1 MQPSKFEFILIEG
14 SAGASYALRLEGKVL
29 KYLRTPPD
37 HKEQGFGLDRI
48 HRFTPSE
55 GEQRELFISQEKWQT
70 FYQDIDDLGI
80 WSWQAH
86 YDDPNVMQGV
96 QWSIHFAFEDN
107 EIRCGGANAYPGDAK
122 IGYSKEFKTL
132 LVATNKLLQSAEFG
146 SQ

>member
-55 GEQRELFISQEKWQT
+55 GEQRELVVSQEKWQT
-70 FYQDIDDLGI
+70 FYQDIDDLENI
-80 WSWQAH
+80 FDVFQDVELD
-86 YDDPNVMQGV
+86 YD
-96 QWSIHFAFEDN
+96 FFN
-107 EIRCGGANAYPGDAK
+107 EEPQNDEI
-122 IGYSKEFKTL
+122 
-132 LVATNKLLQSAEFG
+132 
-146 SQ
+146 